1 LTSRAKVL
9 RIPLKENID
18 MGILNAIVGS
28 CFRDD
33 KTGRVVVFP
42 GDRRKRGYLVKSDA
56 DELKI
61 RSFLQMFFSAHLS
74 ILVLGYFLA
83 SEWSR
88 EIYHALGDP
97 TAHLFRAVI
106 ISLGVFLI
114 VLGLPYLLLW
124 RTFKRARSSFVSPE
138 DEITVTV
145 GRPRQGRVLV
155 VGLAVL
161 GLGILVGALWL
172 ATSIK

>member
-1 LTSRAKVL
+1 
-9 RIPLKENID
+9 

-61 RSFLQMFFSAHLS
+61 RSFLQMFFFAQLS
-74 ILVLGYFLA
+74 ILVLGYLLA

-88 EIYHALGDP
+88 EIYHALGNP
-97 TAHLFRAVI
+97 AAHLFRAVM
-106 ISLGVFLI
+106 ISVGVFLI
-114 VLGLPYLLLW
+114 VTGLPYLLLW
-124 RTFKRARSSFVSPE
+124 RSFKKTRLSFVSPE

-145 GRPRQGRVLV
+145 GRPRRGRVLV
-155 VGLAVL
+155 AGLAVI
-161 GLGILVGALWL
+161 GVGILALALWL
-172 ATSIK
+172 ATSIT